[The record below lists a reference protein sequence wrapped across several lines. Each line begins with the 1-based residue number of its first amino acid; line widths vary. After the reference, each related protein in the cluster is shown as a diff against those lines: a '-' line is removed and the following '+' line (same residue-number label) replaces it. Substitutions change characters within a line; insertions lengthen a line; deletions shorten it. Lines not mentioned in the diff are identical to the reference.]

1 MEHAQAIEA
10 DAQKKSLIASE
21 QLRPDVSAARDSFFA
36 EQLKDVPLSD
46 VVVMDESYATTT
58 FTRLRGRCH
67 RTERLKSR
75 VPGGHWK
82 RLTILAAVTVNGVLC
97 GSTID
102 AATDSDVFRTFVD
115 HVLVPAL
122 RPGMVV
128 VMDNLSSHK
137 VKGVREAIEAAGC
150 RLVYLPPYSPDLSP
164 IEPIWSK
171 VKQELRSIEARHVAT
186 LDAAVGKALS
196 NVTVADCAGCFANC
210 GYQLHLK

>member
-1 MEHAQAIEA
+1 M
-10 DAQKKSLIASE
+10 
-21 QLRPDVSAARDSFFA
+21 SAARDSFFA

-82 RLTILAAVTVNGVLC
+82 RLTILAAVTVKGVLC

-137 VKGVREAIEAAGC
+137 VTGVREAIEAAGC

-196 NVTVADCAGCFANC
+196 NVTVADCVGCFANC